1 MQRTDFFLVE
11 QELTIAAR
19 GVIVVGTARV
29 FSDVHVLH
37 PDFAVVDEAKGI
49 DQRGFAVTDAF
60 DLCAGQY
67 DARHKLVDHLVVE
80 GGALILDAHA
90 LRFVFTAVFLSHE

>member
-1 MQRTDFFLVE
+1 M
-11 QELTIAAR
+11 
-19 GVIVVGTARV
+19 IVVGSARILG
-29 FSDVHVLH
+29 DVHVFH
-37 PDFAVVDEAKGI
+37 PDFSIVDETKGI

-80 GGALILDAHA
+80 GGALVLDAHA